1 MIKRIDA
8 KFKSH
13 IKSLPLQQ
21 VSQVSKGRKSL
32 AEIPFEVV
40 KDL

>member
-21 VSQVSKGRKSL
+21 VSKGRKSL